1 MVTELFKYKY
11 LALSEYLMSTKGG
24 EQKIEI
30 KKTIVID
37 ASPEVVFK
45 AITDP
50 EELTN
55 WFPDQAILEPGT
67 GGKMKFS
74 FTKKIP
80 RNMTWTI
87 FQKGLFW
94 NLLQT
99 KKSHIHGNIQTHTRL
114 SKNSCNMGA

>member
-1 MVTELFKYKY
+1 
-11 LALSEYLMSTKGG
+11 MSTKGEG

-55 WFPDQAILEPGT
+55 WFPDQAILEPRA

-74 FTKKIP
+74 FYKKIP
-80 RNMTWTI
+80 RNVTWTL
-87 FQKGLFW
+87 FQKEPFL

-99 KKSHIHGNIQTHTRL
+99 KKSHIHGNIQTYQTFQEQL
-114 SKNSCNMGA
+114 

>member
-1 MVTELFKYKY
+1 
-11 LALSEYLMSTKGG
+11 MSIKGEG

-55 WFPDQAILEPGT
+55 WFPDQVILEPRT

-74 FTKKIP
+74 FYKTNSEKCDMDSSR
-80 RNMTWTI
+80 RNYSGI
-87 FQKGLFW
+87 YSKQK
-94 NLLQT
+94 NLIYMGT
-99 KKSHIHGNIQTHTRL
+99 SRHTRL

>member
-1 MVTELFKYKY
+1 MFKY
-11 LALSEYLMSTKGG
+11 LVLSEYLMSTKGG

-45 AITDP
+45 AVTDP

-55 WFPDQAILEPGT
+55 WFPDQAILEPRT

-74 FTKKIP
+74 FYK
-80 RNMTWTI
+80 
-87 FQKGLFW
+87 
-94 NLLQT
+94 
-99 KKSHIHGNIQTHTRL
+99 
-114 SKNSCNMGA
+114 KNSEKRDMDYFPEGTSGIFSKQKNLIYM